1 MCGMIICH
9 FFTNIVKENE
19 EMIRLMIDSEP

>member
-1 MCGMIICH
+1 MCFMIICP

-19 EMIRLMIDSEP
+19 EMIRLMIGSEP